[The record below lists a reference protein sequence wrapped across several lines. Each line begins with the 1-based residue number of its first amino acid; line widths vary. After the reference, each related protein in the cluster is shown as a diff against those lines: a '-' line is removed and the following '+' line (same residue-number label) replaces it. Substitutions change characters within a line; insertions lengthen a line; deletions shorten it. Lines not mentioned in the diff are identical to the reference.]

1 MKNGKLLLCFAL
13 ILLVFNL
20 ACKSQPKADGSST
33 VVANKSSDS
42 NQIIGAGSTFVY
54 PIMSKWIEG
63 FQQQSNGVQINYQ
76 SIGSGGGIQQLK
88 KGLVDFGASDAALD
102 DEALKGAAPMLQIP
116 ESAGPVCITYNLP
129 SLKQPLRLTPKA
141 IAGIFLGTIKT
152 WQDPEI
158 RKSNAGAA
166 LPDSAIAVAHRTE
179 GSGTTNIFT
188 TYLSAV
194 SPEWQQ
200 KVGKGTNVQWP
211 IGLGGKGSE
220 GVTGIVKQS
229 PGSIG
234 YVELTYALGN
244 ALPVAEMQN
253 AAGKFIAPSAESAS
267 AAIAA
272 YAGKIA
278 ADVRTSIV
286 NPPASA
292 PEAYPISGLTFLM
305 VATDGPDTAK
315 RTEVKRFIRYVVS
328 DGQKQA
334 SALHYAPLPAALIV
348 QDQKLL
354 DRMTSGGKLLQ

>member
-1 MKNGKLLLCFAL
+1 MKNSKWLLCVMFLFAFAL
-13 ILLVFNL
+13 
-20 ACKSQPKADGSST
+20 ACNSKSSSNGSST
-33 VVANKSSDS
+33 VVAKSTGNS
-42 NQIIGAGSTFVY
+42 NQIVGAGSTFVY
-54 PIMSKWIEG
+54 PVMSKWIEG

-102 DEALKGAAPMLQIP
+102 DDALKGTAPMLQIP

-129 SLKQPLRLTPKA
+129 TLKQPLRLTPKA
-141 IAGIFLGTIKT
+141 LSGIFLGAIKT

-158 RKSNAGAA
+158 TKSNPGAA
-166 LPDSAIAVAHRTE
+166 LPSGAIVVAHRTE

-200 KVGKGTNVQWP
+200 KVGKGTSVQWP
-211 IGLGGKGSE
+211 TGLGGKGSE

-244 ALPVAEMQN
+244 NLPVAEVQN
-253 AAGKFIAPSAESAS
+253 AAGKFVAPSAESAS

-272 YAGKIA
+272 YADKIA
-278 ADVRTSIV
+278 ADVRTPIV

-305 VATDGPDTAK
+305 VPTDGPDAAK
-315 RTEVKRFIRYVVS
+315 RTQVKRFIHYIVS
-328 DGQKQA
+328 DGQQQA
-334 SALHYAPLPAALIV
+334 SALHYAPLPKAVIE

-354 DRMTSGGKLLQ
+354 DQMTADGKPLS

>member
-1 MKNGKLLLCFAL
+1 MNNRKWMLGFAL
-13 ILLVFNL
+13 VIVGLGL
-20 ACKSQPKADGSST
+20 ACNSKSNANGSST
-33 VVANKSSDS
+33 VVKSGNP

-102 DEALKGAAPMLQIP
+102 DEALKGTAPMLQIP

-129 SLKQPLRLTPKA
+129 GLKEPLHLTAKA
-141 IAGIFLGTIKT
+141 LAGIFLGTIKT

-158 RKSNAGAA
+158 KNANAGAA
-166 LPDSAIAVAHRTE
+166 LPNSAIAVAHRTE

-194 SPEWQQ
+194 SPDWQL

-244 ALPVAEMQN
+244 NLPVAAIQN
-253 AAGKFIAPSAESAS
+253 AAGKFVTPSAESAS

-272 YAGKIA
+272 FAGQIA
-278 ADVRTSIV
+278 KDVRTPIV

-292 PEAYPISGLTFLM
+292 SEAYPISGLTFLM
-305 VATDGPDTAK
+305 VATDGPDAAK
-315 RTEVKRFIRYVVS
+315 RAVVKKFVKYVVS
-328 DGQKQA
+328 DGQKMA
-334 SALHYAPLPAALIV
+334 GDLHYAPLPASLIE
-348 QDQKLL
+348 QDQKLV
-354 DRMTSGGKLLQ
+354 DQMTAEGKPLP

>member
-1 MKNGKLLLCFAL
+1 MKNSKSLLCFS
-13 ILLVFNL
+13 LLLLTFAFGCNS
-20 ACKSQPKADGSST
+20 KPDSTGSGT
-33 VVANKSSDS
+33 VVANKGGSSH
-42 NQIIGAGSTFVY
+42 QIIGAGSTFVY
-54 PIMSKWIEG
+54 PIMSKWVEG
-63 FQQQSNGVQINYQ
+63 FEQRNNGVQVNYQ

-102 DEALKGAAPMLQIP
+102 DDALKGTAPMLQIP

-129 SLKQPLRLTPKA
+129 SLKQPLRLTPKGL
-141 IAGIFLGTIKT
+141 AGIFLGTIKT

-158 RKSNAGAA
+158 RNANPGAA
-166 LPDSAIAVAHRTE
+166 LPSTAIAVAHRTE

-188 TYLSAV
+188 TYLAAV

-229 PGSIG
+229 PGAIG

-244 ALPVAEMQN
+244 NLPVAEMQN
-253 AAGKFIAPSAESAS
+253 AAGKFVAPSAESAS

-272 YAGKIA
+272 FADKVA
-278 ADVRTSIV
+278 ADVRTPIV

-292 PEAYPISGLTFLM
+292 PNAYPISGLTFLM
-305 VATDGPDTAK
+305 VSVDGQDSAK
-315 RTEVKRFIRYVVS
+315 RAMVKNFIRYVVT
-328 DGQKQA
+328 DGQQQA
-334 SALHYAPLPAALIV
+334 SALHYAPLPPALIA

-354 DRMTSGGKLLQ
+354 DKMTAEGKPLQ

>member
-1 MKNGKLLLCFAL
+1 MKIGKCFFCFAL
-13 ILLVFNL
+13 PLIAFSL
-20 ACKSQPKADGSST
+20 ACHSQPNSNGSST
-33 VVANKSSDS
+33 VVAGKSSNP

-158 RKSNAGAA
+158 RNSNAGAA
-166 LPDSAIAVAHRTE
+166 LPNSVIAVAHRTE

-244 ALPVAEMQN
+244 ALPVAEVQN
-253 AAGKFIAPSAESAS
+253 EAGKFIAPSAESAS

-272 YAGKIA
+272 FAGKIA

-292 PEAYPISGLTFLM
+292 PGAYPISGLTFLM
-305 VATDGPDTAK
+305 VSTDGPGAAK
-315 RTEVKRFIRYVVS
+315 RAEVKRFIRYVVS

-334 SALHYAPLPAALIV
+334 SALHYAPLPSALIE

-354 DRMTSGGKLLQ
+354 NQMTSDGKLLQ